1 MPVANGRRVAVIAG
15 CRTPFC
21 KSGTTLKDVRAVDLA
36 RFVARELLE
45 RTNLDG
51 ADVNAVIFGQV
62 VPSALV
68 PNVAREVSLLPQFP
82 KEIPA
87 YSLNRACASSGQAVA
102 NAYDEIVLGDAEVV
116 LAGGVESL
124 SDIPILASRRLAD
137 ILMEASKAK
146 SFGARLR
153 TLSRIRPRDLVPV
166 SPAIAEPSTGETM
179 GQSAEKMAK
188 ENHISRAAQDRW
200 ALRSHELAARGTD
213 DGRITAE
220 IVPWFGPGGRAG
232 DGVVTQDNGVRR
244 DTSLEQ
250 MAKLKPVFDRRYGSV
265 TAANSSPLTDGASA
279 VLVMSDSAARALGYT
294 PLAYVRSYAVA
305 AVDPGWQL
313 LQAPI
318 FAVPKALERAG
329 IQWKELGVIEVHEAF
344 AAQVLSNLQGWAA
357 KGWEINED
365 IINVMGGSIAI
376 GHPFGATGTR
386 LVTTLA
392 NEMARRDVQ
401 FGLLSICAQGGMG
414 LAMVWSAADGSG
426 RGAHL
431 GARRR
436 RHRRR
441 HFRLEERAG
450 QQAFGRGEAGP
461 ARDVRRVG
469 ARRRRAGRRLL
480 LVEAR
485 ELHRGGRHRGVRPAH
500 HRRGS
505 RAALGR
511 GPGNAGPGG
520 ALPQTDRRRDSR
532 RVPRRRT
539 RVRPRLRVPRGLRS
553 PPDPARPPGSAARHS
568 PGGGRLPAAPPVDWR
583 PRGARHHPR
592 GQGRRRQEGVPFGH
606 RGRAG
611 SSRHPQGRHHRRG
624 ATHGRRL
631 APASQAAGRVP
642 RMAARR
648 QPTGPGLGLPSRA
661 EAGTRADARQL
672 SRAPRRVGGGGAW
685 AETRHGGGSEARGAA
700 VRAARRH

>member
-21 KSGTTLKDVRAVDLA
+21 KSGTVLKDARAVDLA

-45 RTNLDG
+45 RTNLAG

-137 ILMEASKAK
+137 ILVEAGKAK
-146 SFGARLR
+146 SLGARVR

-166 SPAIAEPSTGETM
+166 SPAIAEPSTGESM

-200 ALRSHELAARGTD
+200 ALRSHALAARGTD
-213 DGRITAE
+213 DGRIPGE
-220 IVPWFGPGGRAG
+220 VVPWFAPGGPAG
-232 DGVVTQDNGVRR
+232 DGLVTQDNGIRR
-244 DTSLEQ
+244 DTSLDQ

-279 VLVMSDSAARALGYT
+279 VLLMSDSAARALGYT

-329 IQWKELGVIEVHEAF
+329 IEWKDLGLVEVHEAF

-357 KGWEINED
+357 KSWEINED

-392 NEMARRDVQ
+392 NEMTRRDVQ

-414 LAMVWSAADGSG
+414 FAMV
-426 RGAHL
+426 L
-431 GARRR
+431 ERR
-436 RHRRR
+436 
-441 HFRLEERAG
+441 
-450 QQAFGRGEAGP
+450 
-461 ARDVRRVG
+461 
-469 ARRRRAGRRLL
+469 
-480 LVEAR
+480 
-485 ELHRGGRHRGVRPAH
+485 
-500 HRRGS
+500 
-505 RAALGR
+505 
-511 GPGNAGPGG
+511 
-520 ALPQTDRRRDSR
+520 
-532 RVPRRRT
+532 
-539 RVRPRLRVPRGLRS
+539 
-553 PPDPARPPGSAARHS
+553 
-568 PGGGRLPAAPPVDWR
+568 
-583 PRGARHHPR
+583 
-592 GQGRRRQEGVPFGH
+592 
-606 RGRAG
+606 
-611 SSRHPQGRHHRRG
+611 
-624 ATHGRRL
+624 
-631 APASQAAGRVP
+631 
-642 RMAARR
+642 
-648 QPTGPGLGLPSRA
+648 
-661 EAGTRADARQL
+661 
-672 SRAPRRVGGGGAW
+672 
-685 AETRHGGGSEARGAA
+685 
-700 VRAARRH
+700 